1 MNIESIRKQID
12 EIDNSVLKL
21 LNVRA
26 SLAIEIGKI
35 KKKLNEQVYDPAR
48 EKEIIG
54 RLIAE
59 NNGPLDSKIIK
70 TLFERIIDESRGIER
85 KVIEEN
91 NENEKDSGV

>member
-1 MNIESIRKQID
+1 MDIQSIRKQID

-35 KKKLNEQVYDPAR
+35 KKELNEQVYDPTR
-48 EKEIIG
+48 EKEILN
-54 RLIAE
+54 RLISE

>member
-1 MNIESIRKQID
+1 MNIESLRKQID

-26 SLAIEIGKI
+26 SLAIEIGKL
-35 KKKLNEQVYDPAR
+35 KKDLNQQVYDPVR
-48 EKEIIG
+48 EKEILR
-54 RLIAE
+54 RLISE

-91 NENEKDSGV
+91 NEKDLGV